1 VKICHIR
8 DVIAVAESGSLR
20 AASRKLGI
28 TQPSITRSI
37 RDTENELGLSLFT
50 RRSNGVS
57 LTEAG
62 RLFVQRATSIQSE
75 FRRIHEEMEQVKGN
89 FVGSVSM
96 VIETAASVALVP
108 LALAAFQKEH
118 PHAVINMTEGLF
130 PNYEREIVAGEIDF
144 YVGPFD
150 AGGLKTPLS
159 VEKLFDSAI
168 AVVGRR
174 NHPLRHA
181 TRLEEL
187 RDARW
192 IRPAFPAHGSESVFD
207 RIFERDGLPA
217 PEIVMRS
224 RSAMTTLLAVANSDM
239 LTLLPEQLLDSPMTG
254 EQVERFP
261 LSQDFRAP
269 PVCIVR
275 RNDVPLTPLAE
286 RFSDLMRKAGHNYAR
301 SVSAVGQAVPD
312 GASPSSAEGFG
323 RGVTATASHN

>member
-1 VKICHIR
+1 MKICHIR

-50 RRSNGVS
+50 RRTNGVS

-62 RLFVQRATSIQSE
+62 RLFVQRAMSIQSE

-96 VIETAASVALVP
+96 VIETAASVALIP
-108 LALAAFQKEH
+108 LTLAAFQKDH
-118 PHAVINMTEGLF
+118 PNANINMTEGLY

-150 AGGLKTPLS
+150 AGGTKTTLI
-159 VEKLFDSAI
+159 VEKLFDSSLVI
-168 AVVGRR
+168 ICRK
-174 NHPLRHA
+174 NHPLKDA
-181 TRLEEL
+181 TTLAEL
-187 RDARW
+187 RDAQW
-192 IRPAFPAHGSESVFD
+192 VRPAFPVPGSDEGIFD
-207 RIFERDGLPA
+207 RIFEGAGLPP

-239 LTLLPEQLLDSPMTG
+239 LTLLPTQLLDSPTTS
-254 EQVERFP
+254 EQVEMVALEQVFY
-261 LSQDFRAP
+261 AP
-269 PVCIVR
+269 PVCLVR
-275 RNDVPLTPLAE
+275 RSDVPLTPLAE
-286 RFSDLMRKAGHNYAR
+286 RFSDLMSKAGHNYAR
-301 SVSAVGQAVPD
+301 RSRAFA
-312 GASPSSAEGFG
+312 
-323 RGVTATASHN
+323 